1 MRNIII
7 LLLLFPVA
15 LEAQTLS
22 IWGVENDTVEIGKN
36 IKTNKWIANLETGV
50 IYQLSHAVTKTQTLS
65 SVGDSGWITQKFPTF
80 AQHTA
85 KANTASPTFTGI
97 ITAPV
102 YRLTTTDTV
111 SLGYDVGTIMLRINE
126 TDTSLWLK
134 IRNTGTIVERWK
146 KLTQ

>member
-36 IKTNKWIANLETGV
+36 IKTNKWIANMETGV

-65 SVGDSGWITQKFPTF
+65 SVGDSGGSLRSFRLTRSTQQRPT
-80 AQHTA
+80 QHLRLLPA
-85 KANTASPTFTGI
+85 LLQPRFTG
-97 ITAPV
+97 
-102 YRLTTTDTV
+102 
-111 SLGYDVGTIMLRINE
+111 
-126 TDTSLWLK
+126 
-134 IRNTGTIVERWK
+134 
-146 KLTQ
+146 